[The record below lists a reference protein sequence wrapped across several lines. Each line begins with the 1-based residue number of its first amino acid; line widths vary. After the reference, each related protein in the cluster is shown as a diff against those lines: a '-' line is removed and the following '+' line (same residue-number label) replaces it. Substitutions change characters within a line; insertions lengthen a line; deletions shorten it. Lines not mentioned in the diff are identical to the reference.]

1 VKKWVLDLKS
11 RISQQY
17 SEYPEYV
24 VAMDEAV
31 YSDVQSFRLFGCCKM
46 GTNRFKEGGCSFNDS
61 LLVIRE
67 ENGSKA
73 GRYIEYEGT
82 QTTKTKKKK
91 SDRSTSTGPTTT
103 TTSFLPGFENC
114 IGFESIRT
122 WVREQKLEIDG
133 SVQNKILALKNPSG
147 YMCPIHQRIHEN
159 EKPYIYVNKGN
170 YMFNC
175 RRIQEHE
182 GLSPFVIGRVLD
194 ELAVIEQDLDDMSI
208 PTPFSRPI
216 QSGSQGS
223 NDQVA
228 RNSPHVFD
236 GLDPK
241 TYHQKVARIFRCL
254 HPKHSDPHADDWLQ
268 ALISSKVVVRI
279 SKKLPVNLARR
290 VQIMMRRSLRK
301 NGEGICQ
308 KINYKL
314 PWTRNLLP
322 WEHSS
327 CGNNKMVYLLI

>member
-1 VKKWVLDLKS
+1 MEDPKGYVDQFVETIKKEGGELLRDPKNSTFSATFEVFTSHNPEEKFSYHVITQNCFTKGIDRVKKWVLDLKS

-46 GTNRFKEGGCSFNDS
+46 GTRRFKEGSCSFNDS

-236 GLDPK
+236 GLDQDIPSESGENISMSSSQ
-241 TYHQKVARIFRCL
+241 TFRPTC
-254 HPKHSDPHADDWLQ
+254 
-268 ALISSKVVVRI
+268 
-279 SKKLPVNLARR
+279 
-290 VQIMMRRSLRK
+290 
-301 NGEGICQ
+301 
-308 KINYKL
+308 
-314 PWTRNLLP
+314 
-322 WEHSS
+322 
-327 CGNNKMVYLLI
+327 